1 MDKFKKFLI
10 NIFPQIRA
18 IAILIIILFGLY
30 YIPGGTIVLRLLAGL
45 LFVASPFLILFLMY
59 FLFKK
64 AGDAKN
70 PIVKLL
76 FFLIACLFTLLV
88 YDQVRLDGILYDE
101 FLAIRNW

>member
-1 MDKFKKFLI
+1 MNKFKKFLV

-18 IAILIIILFGLY
+18 IAILIIILCGLY
-30 YIPGGTIVLRLLAGL
+30 YIPGGKYVAVF
-45 LFVASPFLILFLMY
+45 LFFIAFPFLILFLMY
-59 FLFKK
+59 FLFKR